1 MDTIKKSI
9 EIYDAKISFVSL
21 VDRPANRRA
30 FLLTKSED
38 NPGMMSFSGVGRF
51 LEKDVNHEAVSYI
64 DGGQTEYEQHYVT
77 GVAYEPNVADT
88 DDNFMTEGEI
98 EKMAHWF
105 MKNGRMVDEQ
115 HSFDPDPACHIVE
128 SWIAPQDLTIND
140 QPVSKGTWLV
150 KVEVDSPDVWSK
162 IETGDITGFSI
173 GGLAKYGTEDV
184 NLDSSTTSGE
194 EGGDAAVGENNPEI
208 KSEEKRGLWIRL
220 AKALGL
226 TDEAECIEK
235 GAVMD
240 RFAEQTKSEGFW
252 NAFYALHDVLAPYN
266 WASDKRVYESNP
278 EVIQEALAEFDTIVT
293 NLLTIQEPADVVRA
307 ISADAQQ
314 EVAKGNKSALKA
326 GRKISAA
333 RMDQLKT
340 IQEAVNNLVTD
351 LDDPVEEEGEESGE
365 EKPAAEEGEGESQP
379 DTGASTNKAQKE
391 EENPMTN
398 EEMNTFAEMVA
409 KAVAKEV
416 AASQQ
421 QTTPVPVQKEQQTEG
436 GTTALTKAD
445 VEKMITEAVQKAV
458 QTTEEEPATTGDAPI
473 SKADVQAMIEKAVNE
488 VKAARGLPTNL
499 NDEGDGV
506 QKSEAHDPKDPGFW
520 SNLL

>member
-1 MDTIKKSI
+1 MDTIRKSI

-38 NPGMMSFSGVGRF
+38 NPGMMSFSGTGRL
-51 LEKDVNHEAVSYI
+51 LEKAA
-64 DGGQTEYEQHYVT
+64 EQHYVT

-88 DDNFMTEGEI
+88 DDNFMTEAEI

-128 SWIAPQDLTIND
+128 SWIAPQDLTINE

-150 KVEVDSPDVWSK
+150 KVEVDSPDVWTK

-184 NLDSSTTSGE
+184 DLDSNTSSGE
-194 EGGDAAVGENNPEI
+194 EGGDATVGENNPEI
-208 KSEEKRGLWIRL
+208 KSEEKRGLLATL

-226 TDEAECIEK
+226 SDEAETIEK

-266 WASDKRVYESNP
+266 WATDKRVYASDP
-278 EVIQEALAEFDTIVT
+278 EVIQEALAEFNTIVT
-293 NLLTIQEPADVVRA
+293 NLLAIQEPADIVHA

-314 EVAKGNKSALKA
+314 EVAKGNKSVLKA

-333 RMDQLKT
+333 RMEQLKN
-340 IQEAVNNLVTD
+340 IQEEVNNLITD
-351 LDDPVEEEGEESGE
+351 LDDPVEEDEESSSE
-365 EKPAAEEGEGESQP
+365 EEPAAEEGESESQS
-379 DTGASTNKAQKE
+379 DAGASTNKAQKE

-398 EEMNTFAEMVA
+398 EEMSTFAEMVA
-409 KAVAKEV
+409 KAVAKE
-416 AASQQ
+416 AAAAQQ
-421 QTTPVPVQKEQQTEG
+421 QSTPAPVQKEQQPEG
-436 GTTALTKAD
+436 GEMLTKSD
-445 VEKMITEAVQKAV
+445 VQAMITEAVQKAV
-458 QTTEEEPATTGDAPI
+458 QATEEEPAAAGEETI

-488 VKAARGLPTNL
+488 VKKARGLPTNL

-506 QKSEAHDPKDPGFW
+506 QKGETRDPKAPGFW
-520 SNLL
+520 GNLL

>member
-38 NPGMMSFSGVGRF
+38 NPGMMSFSGTGRL
-51 LEKDVNHEAVSYI
+51 LEKATSEVGYLNP
-64 DGGQTEYEQHYVT
+64 DGDGITVEHYVT

-128 SWIAPQDLTIND
+128 SWIAPQDLTINE

-150 KVEVDSPDVWSK
+150 KVEVDSTDVWNK
-162 IETGDITGFSI
+162 IETGEITGFSI

-184 NLDSSTTSGE
+184 DLDSNTQSGE

-208 KSEEKRGLWIRL
+208 KSKEKRGLWLQL

-226 TDEAECIEK
+226 ADEAEYVEK
-235 GAVMD
+235 GAVADKFSERM
-240 RFAEQTKSEGFW
+240 QSEGFW
-252 NAFYALHDVLAPYN
+252 NAFYALHDVLVPYD
-266 WASDKRVYESNP
+266 WATDKRGYVSDP
-278 EVIQEALAEFDTIVT
+278 EVIQEALAEFNTIVT

-314 EVAKGNKSALKA
+314 EVAKGNKSVLKA

-333 RMDQLKT
+333 RMDQLKS
-340 IQEAVNNLVTD
+340 IQEELNNLVID

-379 DTGASTNKAQKE
+379 DAGASTNKAQKE

-398 EEMNTFAEMVA
+398 EEMSTFAEMVA

-416 AASQQ
+416 AAAQQ
-421 QTTPVPVQKEQQTEG
+421 QTTPAPVQKEQQPEG
-436 GTTALTKAD
+436 GATLTKAD

-458 QTTEEEPATTGDAPI
+458 QATEEEPAAAGEETI

-506 QKSEAHDPKDPGFW
+506 QKGETRDPKAPGFW
-520 SNLL
+520 GNLL